1 MTALMMYPPWVEQ
14 LVRRASWVRP
24 AAFAA
29 LRPLAVTAGVAAA
42 GAMSLAP
49 AHADPPTDPIT
60 SVLGG
65 AGTGGGSFND
75 TLAGI
80 GQSLCP
86 MLVQPGAQLAT
97 IASQLSGKP
106 GLPPEM
112 VGAVASMAIQAECP
126 GVMTSLAN
134 GQMPSVLGGLG
145 GNSGMPLPL
154 QLPGL
159 SPAAPSPLQVPG
171 LSPAAPSPL
180 QVPGLSPAAPS
191 PLQVPGLSP
200 AAPSPLQAPGLSPL
214 APNPVVPNPVVPS
227 PAAPGVIPVAANAPQ
242 VPVS

>member
-1 MTALMMYPPWVEQ
+1 MTALMMYPPWIEQ

-24 AAFAA
+24 AASAA
-29 LRPLAVTAGVAAA
+29 LRPLAVTVGVAAA
-42 GAMSLAP
+42 GALSLAP
-49 AHADPPTDPIT
+49 AHADPIT

-65 AGTGGGSFND
+65 AGAGGGSFND

-112 VGAVASMAIQAECP
+112 VGTVASMAIQAECP

-134 GQMPSVLGGLG
+134 GQMPSALQGLG
-145 GNSGMPLPL
+145 GNSGGIPLPFQLPGAGGAPGGPL

-159 SPAAPSPLQVPG
+159 SPAAPSPLQLPG
-171 LSPAAPSPL
+171 PSPAAPSPL
-180 QVPGLSPAAPS
+180 QVPGLSP
-191 PLQVPGLSP
+191 
-200 AAPSPLQAPGLSPL
+200 L
-214 APNPVVPNPVVPS
+214 APNPVAPNPVAPS
-227 PAAPGVIPVAANAPQ
+227 PAAPGAIPVAANAPQ

>member
-14 LVRRASWVRP
+14 LVRRASRVRP
-24 AAFAA
+24 AASAA

-42 GAMSLAP
+42 GALSLAP
-49 AHADPPTDPIT
+49 AHADPPADPIT

-134 GQMPSVLGGLG
+134 GQMPSALGGLG
-145 GNSGMPLPL
+145 GNSGMLPF
-154 QLPGL
+154 QLPG
-159 SPAAPSPLQVPG
+159 AGGAPG
-171 LSPAAPSPL
+171 
-180 QVPGLSPAAPS
+180 G

-214 APNPVVPNPVVPS
+214 APNPVAPNPVAPS
-227 PAAPGVIPVAANAPQ
+227 PAAPGVIPVAASAPQ

>member
-14 LVRRASWVRP
+14 LVRRASGVRP
-24 AAFAA
+24 AASAA
-29 LRPLAVTAGVAAA
+29 LRPLAVTAGVVAA

-49 AHADPPTDPIT
+49 AHADPPSDPIT

-65 AGTGGGSFND
+65 AGTGGGSLND
-75 TLAGI
+75 TLAGF

-134 GQMPSVLGGLG
+134 GQMPSALQGLG
-145 GNSGMPLPL
+145 GNSGMPLPFQIPGAGGAPGGPL

-159 SPAAPSPLQVPG
+159 SPAAPN
-171 LSPAAPSPL
+171 
-180 QVPGLSPAAPS
+180 

-200 AAPSPLQAPGLSPL
+200 AAPSPLQAPGLNPV
-214 APNPVVPNPVVPS
+214 APNPVAPNPVAPNPVAPS